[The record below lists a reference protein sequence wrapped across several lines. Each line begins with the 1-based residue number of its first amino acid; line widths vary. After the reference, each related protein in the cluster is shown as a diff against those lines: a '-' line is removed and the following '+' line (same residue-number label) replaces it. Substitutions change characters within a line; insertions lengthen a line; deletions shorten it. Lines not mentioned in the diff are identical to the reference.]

1 MIRMADMVTIREA
14 VTRLKDDGLPL
25 SEYSLRLLVKR
36 GSIPVR
42 YVGQKAL
49 IFYPNVVSYL
59 QCTGGGD
66 NPPVEI

>member
-1 MIRMADMVTIREA
+1 MADMVTIREA

-59 QCTGGGD
+59 QCTGGRD
-66 NPPVEI
+66 NPPVGI

>member
-1 MIRMADMVTIREA
+1 MANMLTIRQA
-14 VTRLKDDGLPL
+14 VNRLKEDGLPL

-49 IFYPNVVSYL
+49 VYYPNIVSFL
-59 QCTGGGD
+59 HCDGGGD
-66 NPPVEI
+66 NPPLGM